1 MKIETGKI
9 IRGAQWIGELRQ
21 RGIKMTPS
29 VAMLLTNNLLNMQ
42 NITSAYE
49 QQAKELFG
57 DAKTFGDLTP
67 EQQEQFK
74 ELIEVEVEI
83 AITPIPVNMINADII
98 TVDEML
104 DLQYL
109 FKMD

>member
-9 IRGAQWIGELRQ
+9 IRGAQWIGELRK

-49 QQAKELFG
+49 QQAIELFG

-83 AITPIPVNMINADII
+83 TITPIPVNMINADII

>member
-9 IRGAQWIGELRQ
+9 VRGAQWIGELRQ
-21 RGIKMTPS
+21 RRIKLNPS
-29 VAMLLTNNLLNMQ
+29 VAMILSTNLLNMQ
-42 NITSAYE
+42 NVTTSYN
-49 QQAKELFG
+49 QQVKELFG
-57 DAKTFGDLTP
+57 DAKKFGDLTP

-74 ELIEVEVEI
+74 ELMEVEVEI
-83 AITPIPVNMINADII
+83 AITPISVDMINADII

>member
-29 VAMLLTNNLLNMQ
+29 VAMLLTTNLLNMQ
-42 NITSAYE
+42 NIISAYE
-49 QQAKELFG
+49 QQAQELFG

-67 EQQEQFK
+67 EQREKFK

-104 DLQYL
+104 GLQYV